1 MSTIRFPGLSIKVGE
16 RTLLVPPLSFNQLE
30 AHKEELAALDDVERN
45 PSEALKSGAFRRM
58 LVLVHAAVSRN
69 YPEMSL
75 EEVGDLVDLANFKEF
90 IQAVTGA
97 SVGEATGQA
106 SD

>member
-1 MSTIRFPGLSIKVGE
+1 MSTTRFPGLSIKVGE

-30 AHKEELAALDDVERN
+30 AHKEDLEAIDEVEKN
-45 PSEALKSGAFRRM
+45 PADALKNGAFRRM
-58 LVLVHAAVSRN
+58 LVLMHAAVSRN

-75 EEVGDLVDLANFKEF
+75 EDVGDLVDLANFKQF
-90 IQAVTGA
+90 VQAVTGA